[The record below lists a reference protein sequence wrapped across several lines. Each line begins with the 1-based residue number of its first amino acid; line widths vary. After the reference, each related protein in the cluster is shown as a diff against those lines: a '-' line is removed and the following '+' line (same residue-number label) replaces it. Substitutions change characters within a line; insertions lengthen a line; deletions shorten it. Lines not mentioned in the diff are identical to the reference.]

1 MKKLLHVKLLPLFQ
15 NMTKKLNLMFVSLLG
30 IGMIS
35 RIPGSIASLVT
46 TIFLFFLFHVLKI
59 SPDIILIGVIV
70 IFFIS
75 LYSVNV
81 FIKNLDDKDPKII
94 VIDEFIGQSIPICL
108 YEIAHEGTKETD
120 EVLTFYF
127 IMFILFRIFD
137 ITKPYPVSY
146 YDKNFKNSFG
156 VIMDDV
162 CAGLYVVGV
171 LVLYMVFTS

>member
-1 MKKLLHVKLLPLFQ
+1 MLNKINFYFVTLF
-15 NMTKKLNLMFVSLLG
+15 G
-30 IGMIS
+30 IGKIKKIS
-35 RIPGSIASLVT
+35 GSFASLAT
-46 TIFLFFLFHVLKI
+46 TLFLFFLFYVLNVLPSIVLI
-59 SPDIILIGVIV
+59 SVII

-75 LYSVNV
+75 LYAVSI
-81 FIKNLDDKDPKII
+81 FIKDLDNKDPKEV

-108 YEIAHEGTKETD
+108 YEIAHEGPKETN

-137 ITKPYPVSY
+137 IAKPYPVSY

-162 CAGLYVVGV
+162 AAGLYVVAV
-171 LVLYMVFTS
+171 LVLYMVITT

>member
-1 MKKLLHVKLLPLFQ
+1 MNNINFLFV
-15 NMTKKLNLMFVSLLG
+15 TLFG
-30 IGMIS
+30 IGKLKK
-35 RIPGSIASLVT
+35 IPGSYASLAT
-46 TIFLFFLFHVLKI
+46 TIILFFLFHIFNISVNIVLI
-59 SPDIILIGVIV
+59 SIIL

-75 LYSVNV
+75 LYAVNI
-81 FIKNLDDKDPKII
+81 FIKNLDNKDPKEV

-108 YEIAHEGTKETD
+108 YEIAHEGTKETSQ
-120 EVLTFYF
+120 VLTFYF

-162 CAGLYVVGV
+162 CAGLYVVAV
-171 LVLYMVFTS
+171 LVLYMVITS

>member
-1 MKKLLHVKLLPLFQ
+1 MIYKFNSLFV
-15 NMTKKLNLMFVSLLG
+15 TLFG
-30 IGMIS
+30 IGRIS
-35 RIPGSIASLVT
+35 KIPGSIASLVT
-46 TIFLFFLFHVLKI
+46 IIFLFFIFQILDLAPDLVLI
-59 SPDIILIGVIV
+59 CLIV
-70 IFFIS
+70 IFFVS
-75 LYSVNV
+75 LYSINQ
-81 FIKNLDDKDPKII
+81 FIKNKENKDPKEI

-108 YEIAHEGTKETD
+108 YEIAHEGSKETN

-162 CAGLYVVGV
+162 CAGFYVVLSLICFMV
-171 LVLYMVFTS
+171 LSSYLI